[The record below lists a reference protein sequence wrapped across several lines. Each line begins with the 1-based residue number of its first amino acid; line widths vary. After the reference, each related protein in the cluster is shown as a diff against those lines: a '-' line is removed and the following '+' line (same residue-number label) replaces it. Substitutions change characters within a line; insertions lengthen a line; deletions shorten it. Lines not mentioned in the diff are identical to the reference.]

1 MLEILSHKYLKNF
14 LKFKNI
20 DWDHIYSF
28 GRLISKCIQTNQ
40 NYLINSEIFLT
51 DKWHSALLISLFL
64 NEEDSYFVLSKQ
76 EIEELKN
83 KHLVQLKKFGFKF
96 EIINNQLIF
105 AKHKILLISLQ
116 DFLRRYKKYN
126 FTNQRIVL
134 KDVQNLKQDLKN
146 NLKIS
151 LDKKDWFRFK
161 VNNNFQDK
169 EIEQKYNLF
178 KKIFFARSIPNQ
190 EKVHLYKN
198 ELILLREFFLK
209 NEYFSKE
216 FSRVKYALF
225 SSWACWVTLNYEN
238 FEWKLI
244 LEPIDEILEIREL
257 LRKNNFIFLSAFRKD
272 NFFQKYLKNHNLN
285 IDLVLNFKS
294 DFDEKKIP
302 IYIPPR
308 QLLPNNPLFI
318 ESIFNQCMKL
328 FLLKKE
334 FTLILCNSNDLK
346 INLATQ
352 LASKYGHFILL
363 ETPPINSNSI
373 LLASY
378 DWWITNQIFC
388 QSPDQ
393 IIIPL
398 LPIPDITDP
407 FNEQTIFYHLN
418 NSSDWF
424 RDFLLPEAINKLDKA
439 VLPLRK
445 NAGSLVIL
453 DGRAR
458 NREWGREFI
467 NMIQPSKIFNHLFP
481 FE

>member
-1 MLEILSHKYLKNF
+1 M
-14 LKFKNI
+14 
-20 DWDHIYSF
+20 
-28 GRLISKCIQTNQ
+28 
-40 NYLINSEIFLT
+40 
-51 DKWHSALLISLFL
+51 
-64 NEEDSYFVLSKQ
+64 
-76 EIEELKN
+76 
-83 KHLVQLKKFGFKF
+83 
-96 EIINNQLIF
+96 
-105 AKHKILLISLQ
+105 
-116 DFLRRYKKYN
+116 
-126 FTNQRIVL
+126 
-134 KDVQNLKQDLKN
+134 
-146 NLKIS
+146 
-151 LDKKDWFRFK
+151 
-161 VNNNFQDK
+161 
-169 EIEQKYNLF
+169 
-178 KKIFFARSIPNQ
+178 
-190 EKVHLYKN
+190 
-198 ELILLREFFLK
+198 
-209 NEYFSKE
+209 
-216 FSRVKYALF
+216 
-225 SSWACWVTLNYEN
+225 
-238 FEWKLI
+238 
-244 LEPIDEILEIREL
+244 
-257 LRKNNFIFLSAFRKD
+257 
-272 NFFQKYLKNHNLN
+272 
-285 IDLVLNFKS
+285 
-294 DFDEKKIP
+294 
-302 IYIPPR
+302 
-308 QLLPNNPLFI
+308 LPNNPLFI
-318 ESIFNQCMKL
+318 ESIFNQCIKL
-328 FLLKKE
+328 YLLKKE

-346 INLATQ
+346 INLATK

-378 DWWITNQIFC
+378 DWWIANQILC